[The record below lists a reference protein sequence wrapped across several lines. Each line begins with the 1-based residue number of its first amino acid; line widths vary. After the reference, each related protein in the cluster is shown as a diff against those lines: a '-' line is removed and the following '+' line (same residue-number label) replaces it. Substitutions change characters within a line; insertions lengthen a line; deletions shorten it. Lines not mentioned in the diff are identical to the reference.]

1 MNDLALQIKKNN
13 LGVCLDD
20 TYLGILLY
28 ADDIILLAESE
39 SDLQNML
46 NLVSSWCHKWRLVIN
61 QSKTQIM
68 HFRNKGM
75 ERSKQKFYFDSV
87 LLEYVSSYKYLGFF
101 LGEFMTFETGSGC
114 LADSAGRALGS
125 VINKIKVCN
134 DMGYFTYTQLYNA
147 CVSPILNYAAGVWGF
162 KESKVID
169 TIQNRAIRYFLG
181 VHKFAPIPAIE
192 GDMSWIPGCVQRKC
206 EMIRLW
212 NRLIKM
218 AEDRIN

>member
-13 LGVCLDD
+13 LSVCLDD

-28 ADDIILLAESE
+28 TDDNILLAESE

-75 ERSKQKFYFDSV
+75 ERSKQKIYFDSV
-87 LLEYVSSYKYLGFF
+87 PLEYVSSYKYLGF
-101 LGEFMTFETGSGC
+101 LLDDFMTFETGFGC

-125 VINKIKVCN
+125 FIKFV
-134 DMGYFTYTQLYNA
+134 MIWVTLLK
-147 CVSPILNYAAGVWGF
+147 LNCIMHASLPY
-162 KESKVID
+162 
-169 TIQNRAIRYFLG
+169 
-181 VHKFAPIPAIE
+181 
-192 GDMSWIPGCVQRKC
+192 
-206 EMIRLW
+206 
-212 NRLIKM
+212 
-218 AEDRIN
+218 